1 MEINKKTWPLSTT
14 FKLRDRI
21 NTDTDYQRPPVW
33 TTAQK
38 QMLMDSILR
47 GYDVPKFYW
56 HKVSEKQY
64 DVVDGQQRLRAI
76 WEFMDNKYA
85 LAKDADPIDGVEI
98 AKIKYPDLIYNYL
111 VKLCNKIF
119 YQLVTIAISNKLDIR
134 NLTDY
139 YLDLCKKDIEEIK
152 NQKMKKIIKIKKT
165 QNQVTN
171 ENKSNRKK
179 EKNKNSFYSSYAN
192 LFIGDV
198 EENSVFQRYLSN
210 ILVLSSQ
217 KIFAHGSY
225 VDFSK
230 NYVKNFV
237 NKMNYISELSRQ
249 KDANNLSINSLKL
262 NLQNRYMKKNFER
275 KIFSYKDSKNV
286 SINNQLRKVN
296 QKINKSSSMNNLFP
310 SHYFNNN
317 DSLSISNSRINIL
330 KKPIRKVP
338 KKNKIVKYFLSKNDF
353 YYE

>member
-1 MEINKKTWPLSTT
+1 MNIEEIIRNKIKIYTKERFLEIFSKILIEKSTHFFKSKKEKLFKEKNIKNYNPKTLWNYLTIVII
-14 FKLRDRI
+14 K
-21 NTDTDYQRPPVW
+21 
-33 TTAQK
+33 
-38 QMLMDSILR
+38 
-47 GYDVPKFYW
+47 KFG
-56 HKVSEKQY
+56 KS
-64 DVVDGQQRLRAI
+64 
-76 WEFMDNKYA
+76 
-85 LAKDADPIDGVEI
+85 
-98 AKIKYPDLIYNYL
+98 KIKYPDLIYNYL

-317 DSLSISNSRINIL
+317 DSLSISNSLINIL

>member
-1 MEINKKTWPLSTT
+1 MNIEEIIRNKIKIYTKERFLEIFSKILIEKSTHFFKSKKEKLFKEKNIKNYNPKTLWNYLTIVII
-14 FKLRDRI
+14 K
-21 NTDTDYQRPPVW
+21 
-33 TTAQK
+33 
-38 QMLMDSILR
+38 
-47 GYDVPKFYW
+47 KFG
-56 HKVSEKQY
+56 KS
-64 DVVDGQQRLRAI
+64 
-76 WEFMDNKYA
+76 
-85 LAKDADPIDGVEI
+85 
-98 AKIKYPDLIYNYL
+98 KIKYPDLIYNYL

-179 EKNKNSFYSSYAN
+179 EKNKNSFYNSYAN

-237 NKMNYISELSRQ
+237 NKMNDLSLLSKQ
-249 KDANNLSINSLKL
+249 KDSRDLSIIKL
-262 NLQNRYMKKNFER
+262 NFQKKHFKKIFER
-275 KIFSYKDSKNV
+275 KINSYKDSKNV
-286 SINNQLRKVN
+286 SNNDKFRKVT
-296 QKINKSSSMNNLFP
+296 QKINKSSSMNDLFP
-310 SHYFNNN
+310 SHYYNNN
-317 DSLSISNSRINIL
+317 DSILFSNSRIHIL
-330 KKPIRKVP
+330 KKPLKKVP
-338 KKNKIVKYFLSKNDF
+338 KKNKIVKYFLSKSDF